1 MAEAKSSGPGAEVT
15 TQPRAVAEP
24 KTGLQRLLA
33 QYGVSY
39 AFLLPYMIFFFAF
52 LIIPVGVAIWLS
64 FTYFNMLEP
73 PRVIGWSNYRLL
85 FLEDDIFVLSIRN
98 TLFFAFITGP
108 VSLTAS
114 FLLAWFINQIRVRT
128 IYALAFYAPSLTSAI
143 AMAVVWRIVFSGDR
157 YGYMNYFLMRMGFIQ
172 EPFLWLIDQR
182 TMLPVVMFVMLWMSM
197 GNNFLVFL
205 AGLQTVNTELY
216 EAGKVDGIAHPLQ
229 EMWYITL
236 PSMKPQM
243 LFGVINAVVLMFS
256 AGFEIS
262 LSLAGLPSPLYAAHM
277 ILSHL
282 YDYAFIRFE
291 MGYAAAIAVI
301 LFIITFGIGQGA
313 LRLLSTKDE

>member
-1 MAEAKSSGPGAEVT
+1 
-15 TQPRAVAEP
+15 
-24 KTGLQRLLA
+24 
-33 QYGVSY
+33 
-39 AFLLPYMIFFFAF
+39 
-52 LIIPVGVAIWLS
+52 
-64 FTYFNMLEP
+64 
-73 PRVIGWSNYRLL
+73 
-85 FLEDDIFVLSIRN
+85 
-98 TLFFAFITGP
+98 
-108 VSLTAS
+108 
-114 FLLAWFINQIRVRT
+114 
-128 IYALAFYAPSLTSAI
+128 
-143 AMAVVWRIVFSGDR
+143 
-157 YGYMNYFLMRMGFIQ
+157 
-172 EPFLWLIDQR
+172 
-182 TMLPVVMFVMLWMSM
+182 M